1 MTVRLRFALLYAGA
15 FLLSGLL
22 VLTVAFASVEQVQ
35 HVGGGPVRTFH
46 PSVYANVSAI
56 QVAVGLGVLVVLSVG
71 LGWLLAA
78 RLLRPLR
85 AITQT
90 ARDISASNLSRR
102 LPLGRRDDEFSKLGE
117 TLNGLF
123 ERLQDSFAAQRHF
136 VANASH
142 ELRTPLTAER
152 TLLQVALADPDAPAP
167 VLREACEQVLALGLR
182 TERLIDGLLTL
193 ATGERGVQRREPLDL
208 AAIAAKVT
216 EGHANTVR
224 LNLDLKRAPASGD
237 PSLAESLIANLV
249 GNAIQYNV
257 PGGWVA
263 VRTGQRDGRPVL
275 WVSNSGP
282 VVPAE
287 EVGRLFEP
295 FQRLGASRVHG
306 RGDGHGLGLAIV
318 GAIADAHGATVSA
331 RPRDTGGLDVEVSFP
346 GVLGTVPNQ
355 AASAASRRPGG
366 LASTASM
373 WRCCRPWGRGECG
386 GCCTT
391 RQRAW
396 VVQHRP

>member
-1 MTVRLRFALLYAGA
+1 MTVRLRFALLYSGA

-46 PSVYANVSAI
+46 PSVYDNVSVT
-56 QVAVGLGVLVVLSVG
+56 QVAVGLGALVVLSVG
-71 LGWLLAA
+71 FGWLLAS
-78 RLLRPLR
+78 RLLRPVR
-85 AITQT
+85 AITET

-102 LPLGRRDDEFSKLGE
+102 LPLGHRDDEFSQLGE

-123 ERLQDSFAAQRHF
+123 ERLEDSFTAQRHF

-152 TLLQVALADPDAPAP
+152 TLLQVALADPDAPAL

-193 ATGERGVQRREPLDL
+193 ATGERGIQRREPLDL
-208 AAIAAKVT
+208 AAIAVKVT
-216 EGHANTVR
+216 ESKTGIQ
-224 LNLDLKRAPASGD
+224 LDLDIERAPASGD

-249 GNAIQYNV
+249 DNAIRYNV

-263 VRTGQRDGRPVL
+263 VRTGQRDGRSVVS
-275 WVSNSGP
+275 VSNSGP

-287 EVGRLFEP
+287 DVGRLFEP

-318 GAIADAHGATVSA
+318 GAIADAHGATVTA
-331 RPRDTGGLDVEVSFP
+331 RARDTGGLDVEVSFP
-346 GVLGTVPNQ
+346 G
-355 AASAASRRPGG
+355 R
-366 LASTASM
+366 
-373 WRCCRPWGRGECG
+373 
-386 GCCTT
+386 
-391 RQRAW
+391 
-396 VVQHRP
+396 